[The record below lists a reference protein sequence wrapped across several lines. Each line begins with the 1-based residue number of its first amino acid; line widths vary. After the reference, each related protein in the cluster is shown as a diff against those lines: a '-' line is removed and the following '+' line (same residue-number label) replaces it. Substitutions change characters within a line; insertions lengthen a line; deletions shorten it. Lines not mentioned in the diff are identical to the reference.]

1 MSNEQVRLWFS
12 GAFFLGKVISV
23 GRDKF
28 YKNGNVYIWEHEIG
42 AVVVKDSNWLYP
54 AFFEACNS
62 YGIKPEDVFFG
73 EFLGIPH
80 ALEN

>member
-1 MSNEQVRLWFS
+1 MVF
-12 GAFFLGKVISV
+12 GCVFLGKVISV